1 MKSMHGLIWVVDSED
16 RDRFKESRDE
26 LMNLLQSD
34 SIRGQIPIL
43 LFANKQDRKHALQP
57 SDQGSND
64 RLFRSYVLKLFLIL
78 VQPDPWFWNF
88 LGPSLNLSEIIIFKA
103 EIHGRSDQV
112 RPNKS
117 V

>member
-1 MKSMHGLIWVVDSED
+1 MSVHGLIWMVDSED

-43 LFANKQDRKHALQP
+43 LFANKQDRKHALHP

-64 RLFRSYVLKLFLIL
+64 R
-78 VQPDPWFWNF
+78 
-88 LGPSLNLSEIIIFKA
+88 
-103 EIHGRSDQV
+103 QV
-112 RPNKS
+112 RS
-117 V
+117 QL